1 MHRPLSLSPD
11 ITAEHPCGG
20 AATGLVAVSQEHCF
34 GLNQA
39 PGTGGQWSKE
49 SQETLQSRGCPFV
62 VQESQS
68 SFVLREASLWNDHP
82 DLAWAGSH
90 LGASFAVFL
99 SLNKK
104 PKIPLHCA
112 FLTSNLSVLK
122 NAWLRCGAA
131 STTSEAQQTGL
142 LVASWCRLAFA
153 QPTGLHWK
161 RRWLTGAKE
170 EQKDGTEAVSYP
182 LGFAQVL
189 VFQFGLTR
197 YIKC

>member
-1 MHRPLSLSPD
+1 M
-11 ITAEHPCGG
+11 
-20 AATGLVAVSQEHCF
+20 SQEHCF

-39 PGTGGQWSKE
+39 PSTGGQWSKE

-62 VQESQS
+62 VQGSQS
-68 SFVLREASLWNDHP
+68 SFVLREKASLWR
-82 DLAWAGSH
+82 DLAWAGR
-90 LGASFAVFL
+90 LLRASFTVFL
-99 SLNKK
+99 SLSKK

-122 NAWLRCGAA
+122 NAWLSCGAA
-131 STTSEAQQTGL
+131 SRTSEAQQTGL
-142 LVASWCRLAFA
+142 LVAPWCRLAFA

-182 LGFAQVL
+182 LRFAQVF